1 MVLEA
6 CSRLLG
12 AIILGLIGW
21 KLSGLLA
28 SVLAWFEEFFP
39 WGLVV
44 TVVGIIVGGSVSPY
58 FTVRPLIKTLER
70 LNLVPLSALVAA
82 TIGLVVGLS
91 IAALISIPLFRLQ
104 GWLGWGVPMI
114 VSAFLGLLGLL
125 LGVQRERDI
134 RNVLPVSVQG
144 SLVEGHQPGIILLDT
159 SSIIDGR
166 IADMGETGFLQST
179 LIIPTFVLDELRHIA
194 DSSVSLRRDRGRRGL
209 EVLGRLRKN
218 THVVLEVVDVELLD
232 GEEVDAKLI
241 TMARGMKAYIITTD
255 FNLNRVADLQGV
267 GVLNINELSNALKP
281 IVLPGEELS
290 VNIIQEGK
298 EVGQGVGYLED
309 GTMVVVEGGRR
320 YLNTVQE
327 AVVTRVLQTA
337 AGRIIFTQPR
347 GG

>member
-12 AIILGLIGW
+12 AIVLGLIGW
-21 KLSGLLA
+21 KLTGLMSGSL
-28 SVLAWFEEFFP
+28 SWFEEFFP
-39 WGLVV
+39 FGLVV

-70 LNLVPLSALVAA
+70 LNLVPVSALVAA
-82 TIGLVVGLS
+82 TIGLIVGLL
-91 IAALISIPLFRLQ
+91 IASLISIPLFRLQ
-104 GWLGWGVPMI
+104 GWLSWGVPMV
-114 VSAFLGLLGLL
+114 VSAILGLLGLF

-134 RNVLPVSVQG
+134 RNVLPTSVQG
-144 SLVEGHQPGIILLDT
+144 SKVESHQPGIILLDT
-159 SSIIDGR
+159 SAIIDGR

-194 DSSVSLRRDRGRRGL
+194 DSNVSLRRDRGRRGL
-209 EVLGRLRKN
+209 EILGRLRKN
-218 THVVLEVVDVELLD
+218 AHVVLEVVDVELLHGD
-232 GEEVDAKLI
+232 EVDAKLV
-241 TMARGMKAYIITTD
+241 TMAREMKAYILTTD

-298 EVGQGVGYLED
+298 ELGQGVGYLED